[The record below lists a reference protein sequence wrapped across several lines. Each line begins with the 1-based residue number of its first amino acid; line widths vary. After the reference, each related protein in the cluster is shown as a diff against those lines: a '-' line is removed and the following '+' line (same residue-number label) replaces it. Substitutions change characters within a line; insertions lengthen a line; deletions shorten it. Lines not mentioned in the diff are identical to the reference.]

1 MHYSKTDIHLLCY
14 EMLFVFFS
22 SFDFAFELARL
33 SMKQKIPDIHL
44 KNAMFLE
51 DQVLLTGE
59 TLLNVGVIV
68 KSIETT
74 KMRLESIFKVKDF
87 ECKLNWYLF
96 PLCSGLVF
104 IM

>member
-59 TLLNVGVIV
+59 KWFPFSTLLNVGVIV
-68 KSIETT
+68 K
-74 KMRLESIFKVKDF
+74 
-87 ECKLNWYLF
+87 
-96 PLCSGLVF
+96 
-104 IM
+104 

>member
-1 MHYSKTDIHLLCY
+1 MHYSKTGIYLLFNKT
-14 EMLFVFFS
+14 LFVFFS

-59 TLLNVGVIV
+59 KWFPFSTLLTPTALEKCGCDCKIDRNNQN
-68 KSIETT
+68 ETQVHF
-74 KMRLESIFKVKDF
+74 RGQ
-87 ECKLNWYLF
+87 
-96 PLCSGLVF
+96 GLW
-104 IM
+104 I